1 MKNLWVNKMSETLL
15 LILLSV
21 GMGFYHDANKP
32 TEYALS
38 MEDGSKTHIIL
49 QKNSQYACPLHCGVD
64 HVHHAIVYEN
74 NDKINDYKSVYHIS
88 KIENNDFALY
98 CSFQK
103 ILSMSKM
110 TPGSAKKDMPDVVSA
125 SKEK

>member
-1 MKNLWVNKMSETLL
+1 MKDLWVNEMSETLL

-21 GMGFYHDANKP
+21 GMGFYHDVNKP

-49 QKNSQYACPLHCGVD
+49 QKNSKYACPLHCGVD
-64 HVHHAIVYEN
+64 HVHHAIVYEDHSQT
-74 NDKINDYKSVYHIS
+74 NDHQSVYHIS
-88 KIENNDFALY
+88 NIKDNDFALY

-103 ILSMSKM
+103 ILSMNKLA
-110 TPGSAKKDMPDVVSA
+110 PRGAKKDMPDVVSA